1 MAASKATEPLFRS
14 QPATYNVSVSQW
26 IFTEA
31 ERRFMET
38 AAAILTK
45 LAFEQN
51 DGLKSQL
58 QAFGVATPQGAE
70 AVILPV
76 YREIL
81 AALERGVTGNTENS
95 AQQNR

>member
-1 MAASKATEPLFRS
+1 
-14 QPATYNVSVSQW
+14 
-26 IFTEA
+26 
-31 ERRFMET
+31 MET

-76 YREIL
+76 YGEIL
-81 AALERGVTGNTENS
+81 AALERGGSGTAEQGAKQT
-95 AQQNR
+95 R

>member
-1 MAASKATEPLFRS
+1 
-14 QPATYNVSVSQW
+14 
-26 IFTEA
+26 
-31 ERRFMET
+31 MET

-51 DGLKSQL
+51 DELKSEL
-58 QAFGVATPQGAE
+58 QAFRVTTSQGAE

-81 AALERGVTGNTENS
+81 AALEGGAPVRGG
-95 AQQNR
+95 QNAGRGL

>member
-1 MAASKATEPLFRS
+1 
-14 QPATYNVSVSQW
+14 
-26 IFTEA
+26 
-31 ERRFMET
+31 MET

-51 DGLKSQL
+51 DDLKTQL
-58 QAFGVATPQGAE
+58 RSFRVETAQSAE

-81 AALERGVTGNTENS
+81 GALQRNWSSGS
-95 AQQNR
+95 ASPGR

>member
-1 MAASKATEPLFRS
+1 
-14 QPATYNVSVSQW
+14 
-26 IFTEA
+26 
-31 ERRFMET
+31 MET

-58 QAFGVATPQGAE
+58 QAFGVATPEGAE

-81 AALERGVTGNTENS
+81 AALQRGASGTVEQA
-95 AQQNR
+95 AQQKR

>member
-1 MAASKATEPLFRS
+1 
-14 QPATYNVSVSQW
+14 
-26 IFTEA
+26 
-31 ERRFMET
+31 MET

-76 YREIL
+76 FREIL
-81 AALERGVTGNTENS
+81 AALQGEGSGAPEKA
-95 AQQNR
+95 AQQKR

>member
-1 MAASKATEPLFRS
+1 
-14 QPATYNVSVSQW
+14 
-26 IFTEA
+26 
-31 ERRFMET
+31 MET

-81 AALERGVTGNTENS
+81 AALEMGSSRAGERA
-95 AQQNR
+95 AQQKR

>member
-1 MAASKATEPLFRS
+1 
-14 QPATYNVSVSQW
+14 
-26 IFTEA
+26 
-31 ERRFMET
+31 MET
-38 AAAILTK
+38 AAVILTK

-81 AALERGVTGNTENS
+81 AALERGASGTAEQ
-95 AQQNR
+95 AAKQKR

>member
-1 MAASKATEPLFRS
+1 
-14 QPATYNVSVSQW
+14 
-26 IFTEA
+26 
-31 ERRFMET
+31 MET

-51 DGLKSQL
+51 DELKSRI
-58 QAFGVATPQGAE
+58 QAFRVNTSQGAE

-81 AALERGVTGNTENS
+81 AALEGGASVRGG
-95 AQQNR
+95 QNVSRGL

>member
-1 MAASKATEPLFRS
+1 
-14 QPATYNVSVSQW
+14 
-26 IFTEA
+26 
-31 ERRFMET
+31 MET

-81 AALERGVTGNTENS
+81 AALERGSSGTSEQ
-95 AQQNR
+95 AAKQKR

>member
-1 MAASKATEPLFRS
+1 
-14 QPATYNVSVSQW
+14 
-26 IFTEA
+26 
-31 ERRFMET
+31 MET

-81 AALERGVTGNTENS
+81 AALERGASGNTENS

>member
-1 MAASKATEPLFRS
+1 
-14 QPATYNVSVSQW
+14 
-26 IFTEA
+26 
-31 ERRFMET
+31 MET

-81 AALERGVTGNTENS
+81 AALERGVSGVGGQA
-95 AQQNR
+95 AQRTR

>member
-1 MAASKATEPLFRS
+1 
-14 QPATYNVSVSQW
+14 
-26 IFTEA
+26 
-31 ERRFMET
+31 MET

-51 DGLKSQL
+51 DELKSRL
-58 QAFGVATPQGAE
+58 QAFGVATLEGAE

-81 AALERGVTGNTENS
+81 ASLERGASGSGRDANQ
-95 AQQNR
+95 AR